1 VTSELGYPSFFAL
14 GYGGQTIRVIPKLDL
29 VAVITSDPDQERYD
43 ARTSS
48 SRRSSPPSAASLRL
62 RPTELHGKSRPAL
75 GIRASSLK
83 DPEAPVMYG
92 RVLAVGGRPLDRF
105 RPGGLAMQVRN
116 LMRSPVVTVDP
127 DQSLQLAAQVMQEHG
142 IGSVVVE
149 QGGQVA
155 GILTERDVMHAAAR
169 LGDIGEARVADH
181 MTAPVVTAS
190 PNWDVS
196 VAAAEM
202 HDRRIRHLVVLEQG
216 TAAGVLSVR
225 DVMSV
230 FLPERVHRQ
239 EA

>member
-1 VTSELGYPSFFAL
+1 V
-14 GYGGQTIRVIPKLDL
+14 
-29 VAVITSDPDQERYD
+29 ER
-43 ARTSS
+43 RT
-48 SRRSSPPSAASLRL
+48 
-62 RPTELHGKSRPAL
+62 
-75 GIRASSLK
+75 
-83 DPEAPVMYG
+83 
-92 RVLAVGGRPLDRF
+92 
-105 RPGGLAMQVRN
+105 
-116 LMRSPVVTVDP
+116 
-127 DQSLQLAAQVMQEHG
+127 
-142 IGSVVVE
+142 
-149 QGGQVA
+149 A

-169 LGDIGEARVADH
+169 LGDVGQARVAEH

-239 EA
+239 EV